1 MVDAIVIGAGPNG
14 LVAANLLADRGWD
27 VLVYE
32 AAPTPGGAVR
42 SEELIEP
49 GFVNDVGSAFYPLA
63 AASPV
68 VQRLELERYGLV
80 WKRAPLVL
88 AHPAPDGTCPVLSRD
103 LDETAASLDGF
114 HPGDGDAWRELFAR
128 WQRVRNGLL
137 DGLFT
142 PIPPFRASAK
152 LAFATRHDGLIRFA
166 RFALLPVR
174 RLVTEEFGSEQARRL
189 ISGSALHADL
199 APGDVLSGFFGWL
212 LCCLGQDVGWPVPE
226 GGAGR
231 LTDALVARLI
241 ANGGRVVCDAP
252 VDHVI
257 VRDKRAVG
265 VRVRGEEI
273 TATRAVLADVDAPRL
288 LLDLVGKEHLSSRTI
303 DDLRRFTW
311 DQSAFKVDWTLNTPV
326 PWSAPQARRAGTLH
340 IVESV
345 DALTESRAQISQG
358 LIPARPFLIVGQQSM
373 TDPTRAPQGREAL
386 WAYTHLPREIKGD
399 AGGELPSDLDGA
411 AVERLADRVQAR
423 IEQLAPG
430 FESTIRGRHVL
441 TPSMLQRLDGN
452 LVGGAI
458 NGGTAQ
464 LYQQLVF
471 RPTPGIG
478 RPETPIR
485 GLFLA
490 SAGAHPGG
498 GVHGACGSNAARA
511 AIAHDRLRTVVARAR
526 PRGGRRAY
534 AP

>member
-1 MVDAIVIGAGPNG
+1 MVDAVVIGAGQNG
-14 LVAANLLADRGWD
+14 LVAANLLADRGWE
-27 VLVYE
+27 VVVYE

-68 VQRLELERYGLV
+68 IQRLHLELYGLT

-88 AHPAPDGTCPVLSRD
+88 AHPAPDGTCPIISQD
-103 LDETAASLDGF
+103 LDETAANLDRF
-114 HPGDGDAWRELFAR
+114 HPGDGDAWRQLFAR
-128 WQRVRNGLL
+128 WQRMRDGLL

-142 PIPPFRASAK
+142 PIPPLRASAK
-152 LAFATRHDGLIRFA
+152 LALATRHGGPIRFA

-174 RLVTEEFGSEQARRL
+174 RLVTEEFGSEEARRL
-189 ISGSALHADL
+189 FSGSALHADL
-199 APGDVLSGFFGWL
+199 APGDVLSGFFGWIL
-212 LCCLGQDVGWPVPE
+212 NSLGQDIGWPVPE
-226 GGAGR
+226 GGARR
-231 LTDALVARLI
+231 LIDALIARLEDK
-241 ANGGRVVCDAP
+241 GGRVVCNAP

-265 VRVRGEEI
+265 VRARGEEI
-273 TATRAVLADVDAPRL
+273 AATRAVLADVDAPRL
-288 LLDLVGKEHLSSRTI
+288 LLDLVGKDHLSARTI

-311 DQSAFKVDWTLNTPV
+311 DQAAFKVDWTLNAPV
-326 PWSAPQARRAGTLH
+326 PWTAPDARRAGTLH
-340 IVESV
+340 IVESL
-345 DALTESRAQISQG
+345 DAMTESRAQIAQG

-373 TDPTRAPQGREAL
+373 TDPTRAPQGCETM

-399 AGGELPSDLDGA
+399 AGGDLAPELNA
-411 AVERLADRVQAR
+411 TTIERFADRMQAR

-430 FESTIRGRHVL
+430 FGSTIRGRYVL
-441 TPSMLQRLDGN
+441 TPHDLQARDGN
-452 LVGGAI
+452 LVGGAV

-464 LYQQLVF
+464 LFQQLVF
-471 RPTPGIG
+471 RPTPGFG

-490 SAGAHPGG
+490 SASAHPGG

-511 AIAHDRLRTVVARAR
+511 ALAHDRV
-526 PRGGRRAY
+526 RRAVTRRR
-534 AP
+534 